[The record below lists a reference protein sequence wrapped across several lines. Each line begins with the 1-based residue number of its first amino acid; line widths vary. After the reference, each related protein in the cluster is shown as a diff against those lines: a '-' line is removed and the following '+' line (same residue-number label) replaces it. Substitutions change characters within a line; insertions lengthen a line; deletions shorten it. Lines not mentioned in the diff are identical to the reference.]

1 MPNALI
7 ERPVPGEA
15 SAEAFNYINLVPAGD
30 VLALLKRQRDE
41 ARALFAG
48 TSDEKSL
55 YRYAA
60 GKWSIRDMVNHMSDA
75 ERIFSYRALWFA
87 RALPHPLPDFDQE
100 IAAPS
105 AEADRVPW
113 AALAEEFDRVRAATI
128 SLFDNCP
135 PPLGN
140 AKESPA
146 AIRSACARWLTSS
159 QGTSSIT
166 LASCAT
172 NIGNAPRAAAPI
184 KLRSNY
190 CPSQ

>member
-87 RALPHPLPDFDQE
+87 RALPHRLPDFDQE

-128 SLFDNCP
+128 SFFDN
-135 PPLGN
+135 L
-140 AKESPA
+140 PA
-146 AIRSACARWLTSS
+146 AAWQRKGIAS
-159 QGTSSIT
+159 GNSISVRA
-166 LASCAT
+166 LAYVIAGHV
-172 NIGNAPRAAAPI
+172 IHHVGV
-184 KLRSNY
+184 LRDKY
-190 CPSQ
+190 L